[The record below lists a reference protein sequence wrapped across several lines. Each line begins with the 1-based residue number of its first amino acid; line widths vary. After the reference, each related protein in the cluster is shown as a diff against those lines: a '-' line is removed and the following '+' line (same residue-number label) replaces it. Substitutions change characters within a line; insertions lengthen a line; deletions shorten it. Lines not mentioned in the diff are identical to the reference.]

1 MSTLPILDELPS
13 GFFVEESPR
22 GVLALHTDVA
32 RELHA
37 AGYGPEHDGDLRQSD
52 LEGRRPLYFLGGA
65 EANLVLRRFSH
76 GGLLRW
82 LTGARYLDPERPFRE
97 LMLVDSLL
105 RAGVRTP
112 QVVAGRARMA
122 RPFGWTLD
130 VVTRR
135 VPDSVDLGFVLG
147 MVRRDE
153 LSGERLHRLV
163 EATGELVQKLHRH
176 ACQHADLTPP
186 NILLER
192 AFIDGTAQR
201 PALWILDLDRS
212 VLRRHLDRPRR
223 TENLRR
229 LFRYVGRRDRT
240 FGRSLSRTDFARFLR
255 AYAGEGED
263 WKSIWRVVLAAH
275 GRWRVFH
282 ALGWFLERLFGRRRD
297 PRDGL
302 IPRPDP
308 DSDAAPRG

>member
-1 MSTLPILDELPS
+1 MSTLSILDQLPS

-22 GVLALHTDVA
+22 GVLALHADVA
-32 RELHA
+32 RDLHA
-37 AGYGPEHDGDLRQSD
+37 AGYGPEHDGDLRQSG
-52 LEGRRPLYFLGGA
+52 LEGRRPLYSVGGA
-65 EANLVLRRFSH
+65 EAELVLRRFSH

-97 LMLVDSLL
+97 LVLVDSLL

-130 VVTRR
+130 VVSRR
-135 VPDSVDLGFVLG
+135 IPDSVDLGFVLG
-147 MVRRDE
+147 MVRRGE
-153 LSGERLHRLV
+153 LAGERLQRLV
-163 EATGELVQKLHRH
+163 EAVGELVQKLHRH

-192 AFIDGTAQR
+192 SFIDGTEPR
-201 PALWILDLDRS
+201 PVLWILDLDRS
-212 VLRRHLDRPRR
+212 VLHRHLDRGRR

-229 LFRYVGRRDRT
+229 LFRYVGRRDMT
-240 FGRSLSRTDFARFLR
+240 SGRSFSRSDYARFLR

-263 WKSIWRVVLAAH
+263 WKPIWRAVRSAH
-275 GRWRVFH
+275 GRRRVFH
-282 ALGWFLERLFGRRRD
+282 AFGWFLERLFGRRRD
-297 PRDGL
+297 PRD
-302 IPRPDP
+302 
-308 DSDAAPRG
+308 